1 MVERVTSALS
11 MIREWEKREGAMT
24 GGRQLQEYEE
34 QDESFSFDT
43 QDIGALVKR
52 RKWHVILP
60 AVLLFPLV
68 VAVAFL
74 LPSIYRS
81 EAMIL
86 VERPNVP
93 PELVSTTVTTT
104 LMERVYT
111 IQRRFLATENLKD
124 FALSHDLYQE
134 GESDQSLLSFIGN

>member
-1 MVERVTSALS
+1 
-11 MIREWEKREGAMT
+11 MT

-34 QDESFSFDT
+34 QDEGFSFDT

-60 AVLLFPLV
+60 AVLLFPVV

-86 VERPNVP
+86 VERPP
-93 PELVSTTVTTT
+93 
-104 LMERVYT
+104 
-111 IQRRFLATENLKD
+111 
-124 FALSHDLYQE
+124 
-134 GESDQSLLSFIGN
+134 